1 MDISENMLA
10 LKMFVNLRESHPAF
24 GAVKS
29 RGSIGL
35 PCVVINGGEK
45 VMFNVGEELLASL
58 R

>member
-29 RGSIGL
+29 RGSVGL
-35 PCVVINGGEK
+35 PCVVINDGEK
-45 VMFNVGEELLASL
+45 VLFKVGEELLDAVK
-58 R
+58 